1 MTVTNTDRKIT
12 YTGNAATTSW
22 AYSFKIPDAASA
34 NVKLTVIATGVV
46 STVDAADYT
55 IYGLGESNGGTV
67 IYPKAGSALA
77 STHKITVYRKVPATQ
92 GVSVA
97 NQTAYNAGVVEDVWD
112 RGRMIDQD
120 IREDTDRSLRM
131 PLTFTG
137 EVSDFPVPEDTKA
150 IVWDGTSLANG
161 PTTAQIAAANAAGI
175 SAAADAEQTALDRIA
190 TAADRSA
197 IDAKFTVST
206 DTPSG
211 GNEGDVWFQY
221 SL

>member
-1 MTVTNTDRKIT
+1 
-12 YTGNAATTSW
+12 
-22 AYSFKIPDAASA
+22 
-34 NVKLTVIATGVV
+34 VV
-46 STVDAADYT
+46 DSADYT
-55 IYGLGESNGGTV
+55 ITGVGSDTGGTV
-67 IYPKAGSALA
+67 IYPKAGSPLA
-77 STHKITVYRKVPATQ
+77 ATFKITVYRKVPVTQ

-97 NQTAYNAGVVEDVWD
+97 NQTAYNAGVVEGVWD

-150 IVWDGTSLANG
+150 IVWNGSALANG
-161 PTTAQIAAANAAGI
+161 PSASEIAASNAAGI
-175 SAAADAEQTALDRIA
+175 SAALDAEQTALDRIA

-221 SL
+221 ST